1 MRALT
6 MVASRFV
13 LVTSTGVWH
22 VFKHSADQPNSSVQ
36 AKSFSCIPASVPSAT
51 TPRGALGAGLGL
63 RDFGADLLLLLLV
76 LLLLLLLR
84 GEAGRIPLISRWTC
98 RATASSSIPG
108 RGSAVHPNSAVR
120 YYTLGWHRRFW
131 RATPL
136 RLLNAAW
143 SHLLSALSAT
153 IGFPSTWRSIRRP
166 ARSA

>member
-6 MVASRFV
+6 MVASRAV

-36 AKSFSCIPASVPSAT
+36 AKSLSCMSASIPSAT

-76 LLLLLLLR
+76 LLLLLLLLR
-84 GEAGRIPLISRWTC
+84 GEAGRIPLISRWSC

-120 YYTLGWHRRFW
+120 YGLSVV
-131 RATPL
+131 
-136 RLLNAAW
+136 LLQ
-143 SHLLSALSAT
+143 
-153 IGFPSTWRSIRRP
+153 
-166 ARSA
+166 